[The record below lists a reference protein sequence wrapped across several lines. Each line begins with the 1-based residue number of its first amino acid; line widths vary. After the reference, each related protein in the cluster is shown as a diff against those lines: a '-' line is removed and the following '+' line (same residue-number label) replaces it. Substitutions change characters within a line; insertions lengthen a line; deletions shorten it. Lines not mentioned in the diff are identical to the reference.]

1 MGLSDFGISSYFS
14 SMDMSDLGH
23 GPRRFSLIILA
34 LSIDQRSLFIFDRR
48 HSMFD
53 HSRFKKVIFQF
64 FFLKFFWKVDDMAVN
79 FSSDHQEVNRGHQSD
94 DPPVFEPHFD
104 TRAFFW
110 PSICAAWAFAFFAS
124 SAFNLFWVWHRMT
137 L

>member
-1 MGLSDFGISSYFS
+1 MRKKSHFS

-53 HSRFKKVIFQF
+53 HSRFFKSKISKLFFPKF
-64 FFLKFFWKVDDMAVN
+64 FFEKLTTWQLISLVVTKR
-79 FSSDHQEVNRGHQSD
+79 STEVTSQ
-94 DPPVFEPHFD
+94 
-104 TRAFFW
+104 
-110 PSICAAWAFAFFAS
+110 
-124 SAFNLFWVWHRMT
+124 MT
-137 L
+137 LQFLSPILKRGLSSGLRFAPPELSLFSLQALLTYFGFDIE